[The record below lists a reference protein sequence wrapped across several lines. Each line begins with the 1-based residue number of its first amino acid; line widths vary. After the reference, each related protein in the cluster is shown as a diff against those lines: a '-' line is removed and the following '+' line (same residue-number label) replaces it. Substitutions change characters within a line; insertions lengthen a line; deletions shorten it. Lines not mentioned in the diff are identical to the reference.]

1 MQWIHLRINFFL
13 VYIYNIYVLS
23 VCKNICDAL
32 FTIFFLIFFLK
43 KIGIDKILP
52 RERISSM
59 ERNSPGDKGNLQTV
73 SKVIDISGI
82 GMPEGEYKYYPI
94 SVVMSM

>member
-1 MQWIHLRINFFL
+1 
-13 VYIYNIYVLS
+13 
-23 VCKNICDAL
+23 
-32 FTIFFLIFFLK
+32 
-43 KIGIDKILP
+43 
-52 RERISSM
+52 M
-59 ERNSPGDKGNLQTV
+59 ERNSPGEKGNLQTV